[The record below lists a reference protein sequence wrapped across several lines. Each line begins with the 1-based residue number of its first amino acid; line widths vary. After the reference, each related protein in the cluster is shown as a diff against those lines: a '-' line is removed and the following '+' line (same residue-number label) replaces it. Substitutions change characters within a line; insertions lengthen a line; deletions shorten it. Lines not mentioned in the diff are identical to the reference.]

1 MSKQRVKKEPSL
13 FAQVVKTGIIK
24 SNLIPLFAGAMMALY
39 RMNAPFSEYIYNLLF
54 AGVGSAL
61 IIGAAGAFNNLYDA
75 DIDAIMERTK
85 KRPTVT
91 GEFSNASVW
100 TIGISFTLIGA
111 LSLYFAS
118 PLAMILGLLGLF
130 LYIFPYTMWTK
141 RRTIW
146 NTEVGALS
154 GAMPPLIGWTA
165 ITSDLNDI
173 GLWALFIVMVLWQ
186 MPHFYAIAVRKHDDY
201 KAAHVPML
209 PVAKGMERTYKQTQ
223 FYLVLLVLSS
233 FLFIPISYFM
243 TGLALVLSL
252 IWLYMSYTSYRKKDA
267 YGWATV
273 LFFYSLIHLT
283 ILFTAI
289 IIYIGIQ
296 FIF

>member
-1 MSKQRVKKEPSL
+1 M
-13 FAQVVKTGIIK
+13 T
-24 SNLIPLFAGAMMALY
+24 
-39 RMNAPFSEYIYNLLF
+39 
-54 AGVGSAL
+54 SAY
-61 IIGAAGAFNNLYDA
+61 GHC
-75 DIDAIMERTK
+75 
-85 KRPTVT
+85 
-91 GEFSNASVW
+91 SSSW
-100 TIGISFTLIGA
+100 SFG
-111 LSLYFAS
+111 
-118 PLAMILGLLGLF
+118 
-130 LYIFPYTMWTK
+130 
-141 RRTIW
+141 
-146 NTEVGALS
+146 N
-154 GAMPPLIGWTA
+154 
-165 ITSDLNDI
+165 
-173 GLWALFIVMVLWQ
+173 
-186 MPHFYAIAVRKHDDY
+186 DDY

-243 TGLALVLSL
+243 TGLAFVLSL